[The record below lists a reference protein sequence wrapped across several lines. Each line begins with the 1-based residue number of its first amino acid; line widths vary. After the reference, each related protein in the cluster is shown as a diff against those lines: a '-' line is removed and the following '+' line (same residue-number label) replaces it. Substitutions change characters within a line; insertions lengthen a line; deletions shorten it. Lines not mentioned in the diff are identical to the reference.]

1 MDFKNSNKMAEH
13 IQVLL
18 HTKDPSNRMYILAL
32 ALTTHTFFKIKVSSP
47 EEIIERSIKRNYK
60 SPLKNAYM
68 IFMTDCS
75 EAFKDAKS
83 EKKFRQN
90 SECFKDFPSLWK
102 ISPQE
107 VKDVYEQVLASY
119 RKLKPISQNFFEFHP
134 QNNANESQENTA
146 DQATRINC

>member
-1 MDFKNSNKMAEH
+1 MAEH

-47 EEIIERSIKRNYK
+47 EEIIERSIKH
-60 SPLKNAYM
+60 
-68 IFMTDCS
+68 
-75 EAFKDAKS
+75 AKS

-146 DQATRINC
+146 DLATRINC